1 MTKHLRLAVAAFSA
15 TALLLAGCADDADD
29 TTTLDPV
36 DTEETDTDDD
46 GLDDEGDDDL
56 LEDDEEE
63 EVEG

>member
-29 TTTLDPV
+29 TTTDPV

-46 GLDDEGDDDL
+46 VLDDEGDDDL
-56 LEDDEEE
+56 LEDEDE
-63 EVEG
+63 G

>member
-29 TTTLDPV
+29 TTIDPV
-36 DTEETDTDDD
+36 DTEETDTEDGLEDD

-56 LEDDEEE
+56 LEDDED
-63 EVEG
+63 EG